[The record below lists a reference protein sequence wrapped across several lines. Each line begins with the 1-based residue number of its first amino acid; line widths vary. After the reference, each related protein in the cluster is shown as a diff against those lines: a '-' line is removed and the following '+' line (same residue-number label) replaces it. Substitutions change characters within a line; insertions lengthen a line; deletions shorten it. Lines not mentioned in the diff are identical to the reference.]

1 MFLQLDTER
10 FKLVVIGAPECRHQP
25 MRARGGGVYV
35 YFGIKVKIGGGG
47 EKNSTPKTTR
57 SPRGGCNSA
66 RRQQTHT
73 CLALMQARHC
83 VLDLNIRGTGP
94 EIGSRLPVTLST
106 CVVVWQD
113 WHQTEH

>member
-47 EKNSTPKTTR
+47 GEEFHTKDHAKPTRWMQLGTPPANSYMPCPYAGTALCFGSEHTR
-57 SPRGGCNSA
+57 DGTGN
-66 RRQQTHT
+66 RQQIAGNIIYMCR
-73 CLALMQARHC
+73 CLA
-83 VLDLNIRGTGP
+83 
-94 EIGSRLPVTLST
+94 RLAP
-106 CVVVWQD
+106 D
-113 WHQTEH
+113 